1 MKKGFYPKLAADG
14 IRKNKRLYL
23 PFILTCIGMVA
34 MEYIITF
41 LGLSKAILQL
51 PGGETIRVVM
61 RLGSF
66 VIAIFAVIF
75 LFYTNSFLLR
85 RRKKEFGLFNILGMG
100 KNNIAVILLW
110 ECLIILGIS
119 LVCGLFFGIALSKLA
134 EIGLFFIMNG
144 SADYSFSIDFSSVL
158 MTVGIFALIFV
169 LLYFNA
175 LIRVKHSS
183 AVDLIKSENSGEK
196 APKAN
201 WLLGVL
207 GVILLGAAYYL
218 AVSIDNPIE
227 ALVWFFVA
235 VVMVI
240 VATYLLMISGS
251 VLFCRLLQKNKDYYY
266 RSNHFV
272 SVSSMV
278 YRMKRNGA
286 GLASICVLATMVLV
300 MISSSSSLY
309 FGAEDSLA
317 SRYPREICVT
327 ATVEEPEQLDE
338 SNISIIRDYL
348 NKNSVEFGAKPS
360 NINQAPYAYVS
371 ALPVGTDMVCD
382 HNSNKIGNYSYN
394 DIRDIWF
401 FDVDFY
407 NENTGDNLQ
416 LAPGEVMLLTYR
428 CSYDENVI
436 SFNDGKNFSVR
447 ESKEGRL
454 HVIGEQEANMVPSI
468 TVILPKLS
476 DIESSFPETVKK
488 LIGHKWIYEFDTGID
503 NESQIKLTKELIDR
517 FADNI
522 DGNAKYKSVSIE
534 SRAEDA
540 DDFYGSYGG
549 LFYIGILLSLV
560 FTFAAV
566 LIIYYKQISE
576 GYEDQSRFEIMQKV
590 GMTKHEIR
598 RSINSQLL
606 TVFFLPLAFA
616 GMHLAFAFPIIRR
629 LLTLFALHNVM
640 LFVLTTLIS
649 FAAFALLY
657 TLIYRITSNAYYNI
671 VSGAKS
677 YD

>member
-51 PGGETIRVVM
+51 PGGETIKVMM

-144 SADYSFSIDFSSVL
+144 SADYSFSIDFSCVL
-158 MTVGIFALIFV
+158 MTVGIFAVIFV

-300 MISSSSSLY
+300 MISSSSCLY
-309 FGAEDSLA
+309 FGAEDSLT

-371 ALPVGTDMVCD
+371 ALPFGTDMVCD

-476 DIESSFPETVKK
+476 DIESSFPETEKK
-488 LIGHKWIYEFDTGID
+488 LIGYKWIYEFDTGID
-503 NESQIKLTKELIDR
+503 NESQIKLTEELIDR

-590 GMTKHEIR
+590 GMTKYEIR

-649 FAAFALLY
+649 FAAFTLLY

-677 YD
+677 DD

>member
-66 VIAIFAVIF
+66 VIAIFAFIF

-119 LVCGLFFGIALSKLA
+119 LACGLFFGIALSKLA

-144 SADYSFSIDFSSVL
+144 SADYSLSIDFSGVL

-300 MISSSSSLY
+300 MISSSSCLY
-309 FGAEDSLA
+309 FGAEDSLT

-382 HNSNKIGNYSYN
+382 HESSKIGNYSYD
-394 DIRDIWF
+394 DICDIWF

-454 HVIGEQEANMVPSI
+454 NVIGEQEANMVPSI

-476 DIESSFPETVKK
+476 DIESSFPETERK
-488 LIGHKWIYEFDTGID
+488 LIVYKWIYEFDTGID
-503 NESQIKLTKELIDR
+503 NESQIKLTEELIDC

-522 DGNAKYKSVSIE
+522 DGDAKYKSVSIE

-590 GMTKHEIR
+590 GMTKYEIR

-677 YD
+677 DD

>member
-51 PGGETIRVVM
+51 PGGETIRVMM
-61 RLGSF
+61 RLGSL

-144 SADYSFSIDFSSVL
+144 SADYSFSIDFSGVL

-183 AVDLIKSENSGEK
+183 AVDLINSENSGEK

-207 GVILLGAAYYL
+207 GVIFLGAAYYL

-300 MISSSSSLY
+300 MISSSSCLY
-309 FGAEDSLA
+309 FGAEDSLT

-382 HNSNKIGNYSYN
+382 HNSNKIGNYSYD
-394 DIRDIWF
+394 DICDIWF

-454 HVIGEQEANMVPSI
+454 NVIGEQEANMVPSI

-476 DIESSFPETVKK
+476 DIESSFPETEKK
-488 LIGHKWIYEFDTGID
+488 LISYKWIYEFDTGID
-503 NESQIKLTKELIDR
+503 NESQIKLTEELIDR

-522 DGNAKYKSVSIE
+522 DGDAKYKSVSIE

-671 VSGAKS
+671 VLGAKS
-677 YD
+677 DD

>member
-266 RSNHFV
+266 RSNNFV

-309 FGAEDSLA
+309 FGAEDSLT

-327 ATVEEPEQLDE
+327 ATVDEPEQLDE
-338 SNISIIRDYL
+338 SNISLLRDYF
-348 NKNSVEFGAKPS
+348 NKNTVEFGAKPS

-382 HNSNKIGNYSYN
+382 HNSNKIGNYSYD

-476 DIESSFPETVKK
+476 DIESSFPETEKK
-488 LIGHKWIYEFDTGID
+488 LIGYKWIYEFDTGID
-503 NESQIKLTKELIDR
+503 NESQIKLTEELIDR

-677 YD
+677 DD

>member
-51 PGGETIRVVM
+51 PGGETIRDMM

-144 SADYSFSIDFSSVL
+144 SADYSFSIDFSGVL

-183 AVDLIKSENSGEK
+183 AVDLINSENSGEK

-286 GLASICVLATMVLV
+286 GLASICVLTTMVLV
-300 MISSSSSLY
+300 MISSSSCLY

-382 HNSNKIGNYSYN
+382 HNSNKIGIYSYN

-447 ESKEGRL
+447 ELKEGRL

-476 DIESSFPETVKK
+476 DIESSFPETEKK
-488 LIGHKWIYEFDTGID
+488 LIGYKWIYEFDTGID
-503 NESQIKLTKELIDR
+503 NESQIKLTKKLIDR

-522 DGNAKYKSVSIE
+522 DGDAKYKSVSIE

-677 YD
+677 DD

>member
-51 PGGETIRVVM
+51 PGGETIRGVM

-144 SADYSFSIDFSSVL
+144 SADYSFSIDFSGVL

-488 LIGHKWIYEFDTGID
+488 LIGYKWIYEFDTGID
-503 NESQIKLTKELIDR
+503 NESQIKLTEELIDR

-677 YD
+677 DD

>member
-51 PGGETIRVVM
+51 PGGETIRVMM

-119 LVCGLFFGIALSKLA
+119 LACGLFFGIALSKLA

-144 SADYSFSIDFSSVL
+144 SADYSFSIDFSGVL

-300 MISSSSSLY
+300 MISSSSCLY

-382 HNSNKIGNYSYN
+382 HKRSKIGNYSYD

-454 HVIGEQEANMVPSI
+454 NVIGEQETNMVPSI

-488 LIGHKWIYEFDTGID
+488 LIGYKWIYEFDTGID
-503 NESQIKLTKELIDR
+503 NESQIKLMEELIDR

-677 YD
+677 DD

>member
-61 RLGSF
+61 RLGSL
-66 VIAIFAVIF
+66 VIAIFAFIF

-119 LVCGLFFGIALSKLA
+119 LACGLFFGIALSKLA

-144 SADYSFSIDFSSVL
+144 SADYLFSIDFSGVL

-300 MISSSSSLY
+300 MISSSSCLY
-309 FGAEDSLA
+309 FGAEDSLT

-436 SFNDGKNFSVR
+436 SFNDGKNFSIR

-476 DIESSFPETVKK
+476 DIESSFPETEKK
-488 LIGHKWIYEFDTGID
+488 LIGYKWIYEFDTGID

-590 GMTKHEIR
+590 GMTKYEIR

-677 YD
+677 DD

>member
-61 RLGSF
+61 RLGSL
-66 VIAIFAVIF
+66 VIAIFAFIF

-144 SADYSFSIDFSSVL
+144 SADYSFSIDFSGVL

-300 MISSSSSLY
+300 MISSSSCLY
-309 FGAEDSLA
+309 FGAEDSLT

-476 DIESSFPETVKK
+476 DIESSFPETEKK
-488 LIGHKWIYEFDTGID
+488 LIGYKWIYEFDTGID

-598 RSINSQLL
+598 HSINSQLL

-677 YD
+677 DD

>member
-51 PGGETIRVVM
+51 PGGETIRGVM

-144 SADYSFSIDFSSVL
+144 SADYSFSIDFSGVL
-158 MTVGIFALIFV
+158 MTVGIFALIFL

-488 LIGHKWIYEFDTGID
+488 LIGYKWIYEFDTGID
-503 NESQIKLTKELIDR
+503 NESQIKLTEELIDR

-677 YD
+677 DD

>member
-51 PGGETIRVVM
+51 PGGETIRVMM
-61 RLGSF
+61 RLGSL

-144 SADYSFSIDFSSVL
+144 SADYSFSIDFSGVL

-175 LIRVKHSS
+175 LIRVKHSI

-207 GVILLGAAYYL
+207 GVIFLGVAYYL

-300 MISSSSSLY
+300 MISSSSCLY
-309 FGAEDSLA
+309 FGAEDSLT
-317 SRYPREICVT
+317 SRYPREICIT

-407 NENTGDNLQ
+407 NENADDNLQ

-476 DIESSFPETVKK
+476 DIESSFPETEKK
-488 LIGHKWIYEFDTGID
+488 LIGYKWIYEFDTGID
-503 NESQIKLTKELIDR
+503 NESQIKLTEELIDR
-517 FADNI
+517 FADSI

-677 YD
+677 DD

>member
-51 PGGETIRVVM
+51 PGGETIRVM
-61 RLGSF
+61 MSLGSF

-144 SADYSFSIDFSSVL
+144 SADYSFSIDFSGVL
-158 MTVGIFALIFV
+158 MTVGRFALIFV

-266 RSNHFV
+266 KSNHFV

-300 MISSSSSLY
+300 MISSSSCLY
-309 FGAEDSLA
+309 FGAEDSLT

-327 ATVEEPEQLDE
+327 MTVDEPEQLDE
-338 SNISIIRDYL
+338 SNISLLRDYL
-348 NKNSVEFGAKPS
+348 NKKIVEFGAEPS

-382 HNSNKIGNYSYN
+382 HENSKIGNYSYD

-454 HVIGEQEANMVPSI
+454 RVIGEQEANMVPSI
-468 TVILPKLS
+468 TVILSKLS
-476 DIESSFPETVKK
+476 DIESSFPETEKK
-488 LIGHKWIYEFDTGID
+488 LIGYKWIYEFDTGID
-503 NESQIKLTKELIDR
+503 NESQKKLPEKLIDR

-522 DGNAKYKSVSIE
+522 DGDAKYKSVSIE

-549 LFYIGILLSLV
+549 LFYLGILLSLV

-677 YD
+677 DD

>member
-119 LVCGLFFGIALSKLA
+119 LACGLFFGIALSKLA

-144 SADYSFSIDFSSVL
+144 SADYSFSIDFSGVL

-251 VLFCRLLQKNKDYYY
+251 VLLCRLLQKNKDYYY

-300 MISSSSSLY
+300 MISSSSCLY
-309 FGAEDSLA
+309 FGAEDSLTG
-317 SRYPREICVT
+317 RYPREICVT
-327 ATVEEPEQLDE
+327 AAVEEPEQLDE

-382 HNSNKIGNYSYN
+382 HVSSKIGNYSYN

-407 NENTGDNLQ
+407 NENIGDNLQ

-476 DIESSFPETVKK
+476 DIESSFPETEKK
-488 LIGHKWIYEFDTGID
+488 LIGYKWIYEFDTGID
-503 NESQIKLTKELIDR
+503 NESQIKLTEELIDR

-522 DGNAKYKSVSIE
+522 DGDAKYKSVSIE

-677 YD
+677 DD

>member
-51 PGGETIRVVM
+51 PGGETIRVMM
-61 RLGSF
+61 RLGSL

-144 SADYSFSIDFSSVL
+144 SADYSFSIDFSGVL

-175 LIRVKHSS
+175 QIRVKHSS

-300 MISSSSSLY
+300 MISSSSCLY
-309 FGAEDSLA
+309 FGAEDSLTG
-317 SRYPREICVT
+317 RYPREICVT
-327 ATVEEPEQLDE
+327 AAVEEPEQLDE

-382 HNSNKIGNYSYN
+382 HNSNKIGIYSYN

-436 SFNDGKNFSVR
+436 SFNDGKNFFVR

-476 DIESSFPETVKK
+476 DIESSFPETEKK
-488 LIGHKWIYEFDTGID
+488 LISYKWIYEFDTGID

-677 YD
+677 DD

>member
-51 PGGETIRVVM
+51 PGGETIKDMM

-134 EIGLFFIMNG
+134 EISLFFIMNG
-144 SADYSFSIDFSSVL
+144 SADYSFSIDFSCVL
-158 MTVGIFALIFV
+158 MTVGIFAVIFV

-309 FGAEDSLA
+309 FGAEDSLT

-454 HVIGEQEANMVPSI
+454 NVIGEQEANMVPSI

-476 DIESSFPETVKK
+476 DIESSFPETEKK
-488 LIGHKWIYEFDTGID
+488 LIGYKWIYEFDTGID
-503 NESQIKLTKELIDR
+503 NESQIKLTEELIDR

-522 DGNAKYKSVSIE
+522 DGDAKYKSVSIE

-677 YD
+677 DD

>member
-51 PGGETIRVVM
+51 PGGETIRVMM

-144 SADYSFSIDFSSVL
+144 SADYSFSIDFSGVL

-309 FGAEDSLA
+309 FGAEDSLT

-428 CSYDENVI
+428 CCYDENVI

-476 DIESSFPETVKK
+476 DIESSFPETEKK
-488 LIGHKWIYEFDTGID
+488 LIGYKWIYEFDTGID
-503 NESQIKLTKELIDR
+503 NESQIKLTEELIDR
-517 FADNI
+517 FADSI

-590 GMTKHEIR
+590 GMTKYEIR

-677 YD
+677 DD

>member
-51 PGGETIRVVM
+51 PGGETIRVMM
-61 RLGSF
+61 RLGSL

-144 SADYSFSIDFSSVL
+144 SADYSFSIDFSGVL

-309 FGAEDSLA
+309 FGAEDSLT

-360 NINQAPYAYVS
+360 NINQAPCAYVS
-371 ALPVGTDMVCD
+371 ALPAGTDMVCD

-407 NENTGDNLQ
+407 NENADDNLQ

-476 DIESSFPETVKK
+476 DIESSFPETEKK
-488 LIGHKWIYEFDTGID
+488 LIGYKWIYEFDTGID
-503 NESQIKLTKELIDR
+503 NESQIKLTEELIDR

-522 DGNAKYKSVSIE
+522 DGDAKYKSVSIE

-590 GMTKHEIR
+590 GMTKYEIR

-677 YD
+677 DD

>member
-51 PGGETIRVVM
+51 PGGETIRVMM

-144 SADYSFSIDFSSVL
+144 SADYSFSIDFSGVL

-309 FGAEDSLA
+309 FGAEDSLT

-382 HNSNKIGNYSYN
+382 HNSNKISNYSYN

-428 CSYDENVI
+428 CCYDENVI

-476 DIESSFPETVKK
+476 DIESSFPETEKK
-488 LIGHKWIYEFDTGID
+488 LIGYKCIYEFDTGID
-503 NESQIKLTKELIDR
+503 NESQIKLTEELIDR

-522 DGNAKYKSVSIE
+522 DGNSKYKSVSIE

-590 GMTKHEIR
+590 GMTKYEIR

-677 YD
+677 DD

>member
-85 RRKKEFGLFNILGMG
+85 RRKKEFGLFNILGRG

-144 SADYSFSIDFSSVL
+144 SADYSFSIDFSGVL

-300 MISSSSSLY
+300 MISSSSCLY

-327 ATVEEPEQLDE
+327 A
-338 SNISIIRDYL
+338 
-348 NKNSVEFGAKPS
+348 
-360 NINQAPYAYVS
+360 
-371 ALPVGTDMVCD
+371 
-382 HNSNKIGNYSYN
+382 
-394 DIRDIWF
+394 
-401 FDVDFY
+401 
-407 NENTGDNLQ
+407 
-416 LAPGEVMLLTYR
+416 YR

-447 ESKEGRL
+447 ELKEGRL

-476 DIESSFPETVKK
+476 DIESSFPETEKK
-488 LIGHKWIYEFDTGID
+488 LIGYKWIYEFDTGID
-503 NESQIKLTKELIDR
+503 NESQIKLTKKLIDR

-522 DGNAKYKSVSIE
+522 DGDAKYKSVSIE

-677 YD
+677 DD

>member
-61 RLGSF
+61 RLGSL
-66 VIAIFAVIF
+66 VIAIFAFIF

-119 LVCGLFFGIALSKLA
+119 LACGLFFGIALSKLA

-144 SADYSFSIDFSSVL
+144 SADYSFSIDFSGVL

-266 RSNHFV
+266 RSNRFV

-300 MISSSSSLY
+300 MISSSSCLY
-309 FGAEDSLA
+309 FGAEDSLT

-436 SFNDGKNFSVR
+436 SFNDGKNFSIR

-476 DIESSFPETVKK
+476 DIESSFPETEKK
-488 LIGHKWIYEFDTGID
+488 LIGYKWIYEFDTGID

-590 GMTKHEIR
+590 GMTKYEIR

-677 YD
+677 DD

>member
-1 MKKGFYPKLAADG
+1 MNKVFYPRIAMINLRNNG
-14 IRKNKRLYL
+14 RTYVPYL
-23 PFILTCIGMVA
+23 LTCILSTA
-34 MEYIITF
+34 MFYVICSLSLNPDLDTM
-41 LGLSKAILQL
+41 LGGGYMRTLLQM
-51 PGGETIRVVM
+51 GTWIVGF
-61 RLGSF
+61 F
-66 VIAIFAVIF
+66 VIIF
-75 LFYTNSFLLR
+75 LFYTNSFLMK

-100 KNNIAVILLW
+100 KNHIAVILLW

-144 SADYSFSIDFSSVL
+144 SADYSFSIDFSGVL

-300 MISSSSSLY
+300 MISSSSCLY
-309 FGAEDSLA
+309 FGAEDSLT

-348 NKNSVEFGAKPS
+348 NKNSVEFGVKPS

-416 LAPGEVMLLTYR
+416 LATGEVMLLTYR

-476 DIESSFPETVKK
+476 DIESSFPETEKK
-488 LIGHKWIYEFDTGID
+488 LIGYKWIYEFDTGID
-503 NESQIKLTKELIDR
+503 NESQIKLTEELIDR
-517 FADNI
+517 FADSI
-522 DGNAKYKSVSIE
+522 DGNSKYKSVSIE

-590 GMTKHEIR
+590 GMTKYEIR

-657 TLIYRITSNAYYNI
+657 TLIYRITSNSYYNI

-677 YD
+677 DD

>member
-51 PGGETIRVVM
+51 PGGETIRVMM
-61 RLGSF
+61 RLGSL

-75 LFYTNSFLLR
+75 LFYTNSFLFR

-144 SADYSFSIDFSSVL
+144 SADYSFSIDFSGVL

-207 GVILLGAAYYL
+207 GVIFLGAAYYL

-266 RSNHFV
+266 KSNHFV

-300 MISSSSSLY
+300 MISSSSCLY

-327 ATVEEPEQLDE
+327 MTVDEPEQLDE
-338 SNISIIRDYL
+338 SNISLLRDYL
-348 NKNSVEFGAKPS
+348 NKNTVEFGAEPS

-371 ALPVGTDMVCD
+371 ALSVGTDMVCD
-382 HNSNKIGNYSYN
+382 HDSSKIGNYSY
-394 DIRDIWF
+394 DGIRDIWF

-407 NENTGDNLQ
+407 NENIGDNLQ

-476 DIESSFPETVKK
+476 DIESSFPETEKK
-488 LIGHKWIYEFDTGID
+488 LIGYKWIYEFDTGID
-503 NESQIKLTKELIDR
+503 NESQIKLTEELIDR

-549 LFYIGILLSLV
+549 LFYLGILLSLV

-677 YD
+677 DD

>member
-51 PGGETIRVVM
+51 PGGETIRVMM
-61 RLGSF
+61 RLGSL

-100 KNNIAVILLW
+100 KKNIAVILLW

-144 SADYSFSIDFSSVL
+144 SADYSFSIDYSGVL

-169 LLYFNA
+169 VLYFNA

-201 WLLGVL
+201 WLL

-300 MISSSSSLY
+300 MISSSSCLY
-309 FGAEDSLA
+309 FGAEDSLTG
-317 SRYPREICVT
+317 RYPREICVT
-327 ATVEEPEQLDE
+327 AAVEEPEQLDE

-382 HNSNKIGNYSYN
+382 HNSNKIGIYSYN

-436 SFNDGKNFSVR
+436 SFNDGKNFFVR

-476 DIESSFPETVKK
+476 DIESSFPETEKK
-488 LIGHKWIYEFDTGID
+488 LISYKWIYEFDTGID

-677 YD
+677 DD

>member
-144 SADYSFSIDFSSVL
+144 SADYSFSIDFSGVL

-300 MISSSSSLY
+300 MISSSSCLY

-382 HNSNKIGNYSYN
+382 HNSNKIGIYSYN

-447 ESKEGRL
+447 ELKEGRL

-476 DIESSFPETVKK
+476 DIESSFPETEKK
-488 LIGHKWIYEFDTGID
+488 LIG
-503 NESQIKLTKELIDR
+503 
-517 FADNI
+517 
-522 DGNAKYKSVSIE
+522 
-534 SRAEDA
+534 
-540 DDFYGSYGG
+540 
-549 LFYIGILLSLV
+549 
-560 FTFAAV
+560 
-566 LIIYYKQISE
+566 
-576 GYEDQSRFEIMQKV
+576 
-590 GMTKHEIR
+590 
-598 RSINSQLL
+598 
-606 TVFFLPLAFA
+606 
-616 GMHLAFAFPIIRR
+616 
-629 LLTLFALHNVM
+629 
-640 LFVLTTLIS
+640 
-649 FAAFALLY
+649 
-657 TLIYRITSNAYYNI
+657 
-671 VSGAKS
+671 
-677 YD
+677 

>member
-1 MKKGFYPKLAADG
+1 MKIGFYPKLAADG

-34 MEYIITF
+34 MQYIITF
-41 LGLSKAILQL
+41 LGFCGAVKQL
-51 PGGETIRVVM
+51 PGGSTIAIMM

-66 VIAIFAVIF
+66 VIAVFAVIF

-100 KNNIAVILLW
+100 KNNIAKILLW

-119 LVCGLFFGIALSKLA
+119 LACGLFFGIALSKLA

-144 SADYSFSIDFSSVL
+144 SADYSFSVDIKGVL
-158 MTVGIFALIFV
+158 LTVGIFAVVFT

-175 LIRVKHSS
+175 LIRVKHSN
-183 AVDLIKSENSGEK
+183 AVSLIKSENSGEK

-207 GVILLGAAYYL
+207 GIILLGGAYYL
-218 AVSIDNPIE
+218 AVSIDNPLE

-240 VATYLLMISGS
+240 IGTYLLMIAGS
-251 VLFCRLLQKNKDYYY
+251 VLFCRLLQRNKNYYY
-266 RSNHFV
+266 KPNHFV

-300 MISSSSSLY
+300 MISSSSCLY
-309 FGAEDSLA
+309 FGAEDSLN
-317 SRYPREICVT
+317 SRYPREICL
-327 ATVEEPEQLDE
+327 TVSVDKPEQLDE
-338 SNISIIRDYL
+338 SNVSIIRDAVNEVAAEYG
-348 NKNSVEFGAKPS
+348 STPADTRE
-360 NINQAPYAYVS
+360 APCAYVS

-382 HNSNKIGNYSYN
+382 HDDPSVGSYSYG
-394 DIRDIWF
+394 DLREIWF
-401 FDVDFY
+401 FNVDFY
-407 NENTGDNLQ
+407 NRITGENLQ
-416 LAPGEVMLLTYR
+416 LAQGETLLLTYR
-428 CSYDENVI
+428 CSYDDNVI
-436 SFNDGKNFSVR
+436 SFNGGRNFSVR

-454 HVIGEQEANMVPSI
+454 NVIGVQEANMVPSI
-468 TVILPKLS
+468 TVIMPSLG
-476 DIESSFPETVKK
+476 DIESSFPETDKK
-488 LIGHKWIYEFDTGID
+488 HIGYRWIYEFDTGID
-503 NESQIKLTKELIDR
+503 NESQVKLSEVIGEKMASITEKG
-517 FADNI
+517 A
-522 DGNAKYKSVSIE
+522 AYKRITVE
-534 SRAEDA
+534 ARASDSDE
-540 DDFYGSYGG
+540 FYGSYGG
-549 LFYIGILLSLV
+549 LFYLGILLSIV

-606 TVFFLPLAFA
+606 TVFFLPLLLA

-649 FAAFALLY
+649 FAVFALLY

-677 YD
+677 ES

>member
-51 PGGETIRVVM
+51 PGGETIRVMM

-266 RSNHFV
+266 KSNHFV

-309 FGAEDSLA
+309 FGAEDSLT

-382 HNSNKIGNYSYN
+382 HNSNKIGIYSYN

-476 DIESSFPETVKK
+476 DIESSFPETEKK
-488 LIGHKWIYEFDTGID
+488 LIGYKWIYEFDTGID
-503 NESQIKLTKELIDR
+503 NESQIKLTEELIGR

-677 YD
+677 DD

>member
-51 PGGETIRVVM
+51 PGGETIRVMM
-61 RLGSF
+61 RLGSL

-100 KNNIAVILLW
+100 KKNIAVILLW

-144 SADYSFSIDFSSVL
+144 SADYSFSIDYSGVL

-169 LLYFNA
+169 VLYFNA

-300 MISSSSSLY
+300 MISSSSCLY
-309 FGAEDSLA
+309 FGAEDSLTG
-317 SRYPREICVT
+317 RYPREICVT
-327 ATVEEPEQLDE
+327 AAVEEPEQLDE

-382 HNSNKIGNYSYN
+382 HNSNKIGIYSYN

-436 SFNDGKNFSVR
+436 SFNDGKNFFVR

-476 DIESSFPETVKK
+476 DIESSFPETEKK
-488 LIGHKWIYEFDTGID
+488 LISYKWIYEFDTGID

-677 YD
+677 DD

>member
-51 PGGETIRVVM
+51 PGGETIRVMM
-61 RLGSF
+61 RLGSL

-144 SADYSFSIDFSSVL
+144 SADYSFSIDFSGVL

-175 LIRVKHSS
+175 LIRVKYSS

-300 MISSSSSLY
+300 MISSSSCLY
-309 FGAEDSLA
+309 FGAEDSLT

-382 HNSNKIGNYSYN
+382 HNSNKIGNYSYD
-394 DIRDIWF
+394 DICDIWF

-476 DIESSFPETVKK
+476 DIESSFPETEKK
-488 LIGHKWIYEFDTGID
+488 LIGYKWIYEFDTGID

-590 GMTKHEIR
+590 GMTKYEIR

-677 YD
+677 DD

>member
-51 PGGETIRVVM
+51 PGGETIRVMM
-61 RLGSF
+61 RLGSL

-144 SADYSFSIDFSSVL
+144 SADYSFSIDFSGVL

-207 GVILLGAAYYL
+207 GVIFLGAAYYL

-309 FGAEDSLA
+309 FGAEDSLT

-382 HNSNKIGNYSYN
+382 HDSSKIGNYSY
-394 DIRDIWF
+394 DSIRDIWF

-407 NENTGDNLQ
+407 NEDTGDNLQ

-476 DIESSFPETVKK
+476 DIESSFPETEKK
-488 LIGHKWIYEFDTGID
+488 LIGYKWIYEFDTGID
-503 NESQIKLTKELIDR
+503 NESQIKLTEELIDR

-549 LFYIGILLSLV
+549 LFYLGILLSLV

-677 YD
+677 DD

>member
-51 PGGETIRVVM
+51 PGGETIRVMM

-300 MISSSSSLY
+300 MISSSSCLY
-309 FGAEDSLA
+309 FGAEDSLT

-360 NINQAPYAYVS
+360 NINQAPCAYVS
-371 ALPVGTDMVCD
+371 ALPAGTDMVCD

-476 DIESSFPETVKK
+476 DIESSFPETEKK
-488 LIGHKWIYEFDTGID
+488 LIGYKWIYEFDTGID

-590 GMTKHEIR
+590 GMTKYEIR

-677 YD
+677 DD

>member
-51 PGGETIRVVM
+51 PGGETIRDVM

-119 LVCGLFFGIALSKLA
+119 LACGLFFGIALSKLV

-144 SADYSFSIDFSSVL
+144 SADYSFSIDFSGVL

-300 MISSSSSLY
+300 MISSSSCLY
-309 FGAEDSLA
+309 FGAEDSLT

-382 HNSNKIGNYSYN
+382 HNSNKIGIYSYN

-407 NENTGDNLQ
+407 NENAGDNLQ

-436 SFNDGKNFSVR
+436 SFNDGKNFFVR

-476 DIESSFPETVKK
+476 DIESSFPETEKK
-488 LIGHKWIYEFDTGID
+488 LIGYKWIYEFDTGID
-503 NESQIKLTKELIDR
+503 NESQIKLTEELIDR

-590 GMTKHEIR
+590 GMTKYEIR

-677 YD
+677 DD

>member
-51 PGGETIRVVM
+51 PGGETIRVMM

-119 LVCGLFFGIALSKLA
+119 LACGLFFGIALSKLA

-144 SADYSFSIDFSSVL
+144 SADYSFSIDFSGVL

-183 AVDLIKSENSGEK
+183 AVDLIKSENTGEK

-309 FGAEDSLA
+309 FGAEDSLT

-382 HNSNKIGNYSYN
+382 HNSNTIGNYSYN

-407 NENTGDNLQ
+407 NEDADDNLQ

-454 HVIGEQEANMVPSI
+454 NVIGEQEANMVSSI
-468 TVILPKLS
+468 TVIMPKLS
-476 DIESSFPETVKK
+476 DIESSFPETEKK
-488 LIGHKWIYEFDTGID
+488 LIGYKWIYEFDTGID

-590 GMTKHEIR
+590 GMTKYEIR

-677 YD
+677 DD

>member
-51 PGGETIRVVM
+51 PGGETIRGVM

-134 EIGLFFIMNG
+134 EIGLLFIMNG
-144 SADYSFSIDFSSVL
+144 SADYSFSIDFSGVL

-266 RSNHFV
+266 TSNHFV

-300 MISSSSSLY
+300 MISSSSCLY

-327 ATVEEPEQLDE
+327 MTVDEPEQLDE

-348 NKNSVEFGAKPS
+348 NKNSVEFGANPS

-382 HNSNKIGNYSYN
+382 HNSNKNGIYSYD

-436 SFNDGKNFSVR
+436 SFNDGKNFFVR

-454 HVIGEQEANMVPSI
+454 NVIGEQEANMVPSI
-468 TVILPKLS
+468 TVILSKLS
-476 DIESSFPETVKK
+476 DIESSFPETEKK
-488 LIGHKWIYEFDTGID
+488 LIGYKWIYEFDTGID

-677 YD
+677 DD